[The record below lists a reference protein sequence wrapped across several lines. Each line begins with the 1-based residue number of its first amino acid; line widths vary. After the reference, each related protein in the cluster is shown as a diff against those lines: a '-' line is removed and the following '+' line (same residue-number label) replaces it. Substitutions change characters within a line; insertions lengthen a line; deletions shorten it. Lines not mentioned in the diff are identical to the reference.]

1 MKYSKRHGKNPASA
15 APSRKRTND
24 QGGQAGDDTPADPVH
39 VRAVS
44 RTEARRRVPVLFPT
58 PAYRCRLR
66 RTSGHAT
73 AAAGQAVKTK
83 TYFSFR
89 VDVWDDLRN
98 DRAEGVSVIRIARQ
112 CCGK

>member
-1 MKYSKRHGKNPASA
+1 MVGINEELI
-15 APSRKRTND
+15 
-24 QGGQAGDDTPADPVH
+24 
-39 VRAVS
+39 RAVS
-44 RTEARRRVPVLFPT
+44 RTEARRRVPVLFPR
-58 PAYRCRLR
+58 PRPRCRLR

-98 DRAEGVSVIRIARQ
+98 ASGTIATSCKVRACWNGRALPSSPLRKKI
-112 CCGK
+112 

>member
-1 MKYSKRHGKNPASA
+1 VATEAQPAKRRS
-15 APSRKRTND
+15 SRPGEIIGRLRVS
-24 QGGQAGDDTPADPVH
+24 VH
-39 VRAVS
+39 VRRGKPYGKPAG
-44 RTEARRRVPVLFPT
+44 AFPFCSLGPPT
-58 PAYRCRLR
+58 RCRLR

-112 CCGK
+112 RCGK